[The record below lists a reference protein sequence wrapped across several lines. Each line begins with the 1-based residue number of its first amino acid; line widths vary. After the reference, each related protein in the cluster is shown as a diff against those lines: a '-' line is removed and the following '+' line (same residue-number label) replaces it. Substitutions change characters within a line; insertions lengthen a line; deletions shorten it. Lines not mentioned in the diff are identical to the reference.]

1 MKGIHREWSW
11 LGLEFYSFIFV
22 RIVTEKCG
30 RIRSLLRIR
39 EQACWL
45 HHRGPIRSSIA
56 STRTRILARMGRSGI
71 VGVGVVDEVVEG
83 EMVVGVGNEEQGWIL
98 TAEA

>member
-1 MKGIHREWSW
+1 
-11 LGLEFYSFIFV
+11 
-22 RIVTEKCG
+22 
-30 RIRSLLRIR
+30 
-39 EQACWL
+39 
-45 HHRGPIRSSIA
+45 
-56 STRTRILARMGRSGI
+56 MGRSGI